1 MSDSYILEIKN
12 KRKDFIN
19 SFEKNIENIDNE
31 LIRASNDNQLN
42 SIRIHKYLT
51 ETGVLGK
58 VKTARFLDD
67 IGLNEKSKFVCKF
80 NKWSALGGSLI
91 RTVSS
96 ESNSG
101 INDWK
106 SLSGYSFCANVY
118 SLCSSIRRFFNFLFW
133 YTKPFIVLTG
143 GMFIKGISSFSSY
156 PFTRENWW

>member
-58 VKTARFLDD
+58 VKIARFLDD
-67 IGLNEKSKFVCKF
+67 IGLNEKSKFSDL
-80 NKWSALGGSLI
+80 NDNYI
-91 RTVSS
+91 
-96 ESNSG
+96 ESISNYVKNS
-101 INDWK
+101 
-106 SLSGYSFCANVY
+106 
-118 SLCSSIRRFFNFLFW
+118 
-133 YTKPFIVLTG
+133 
-143 GMFIKGISSFSSY
+143 
-156 PFTRENWW
+156 

>member
-42 SIRIHKYLT
+42 SIRILKYLT

-67 IGLNEKSKFVCKF
+67 IGLNEKSKLSDL
-80 NKWSALGGSLI
+80 NDNYI
-91 RTVSS
+91 
-96 ESNSG
+96 ESISNYVKNS
-101 INDWK
+101 
-106 SLSGYSFCANVY
+106 
-118 SLCSSIRRFFNFLFW
+118 
-133 YTKPFIVLTG
+133 
-143 GMFIKGISSFSSY
+143 
-156 PFTRENWW
+156 

>member
-58 VKTARFLDD
+58 VQTARFLDD
-67 IGLNEKSKFVCKF
+67 IGLNEKSKLSDL
-80 NKWSALGGSLI
+80 NDNYI
-91 RTVSS
+91 
-96 ESNSG
+96 ESISNYVKNS
-101 INDWK
+101 
-106 SLSGYSFCANVY
+106 
-118 SLCSSIRRFFNFLFW
+118 
-133 YTKPFIVLTG
+133 
-143 GMFIKGISSFSSY
+143 
-156 PFTRENWW
+156 

>member
-67 IGLNEKSKFVCKF
+67 IGLNEKSKFSDLNDNYIESISNYVKNSWLLF
-80 NKWSALGGSLI
+80 SVGPLVLVNQQLLTIYQMILI
-91 RTVSS
+91 F
-96 ESNSG
+96 
-101 INDWK
+101 I
-106 SLSGYSFCANVY
+106 
-118 SLCSSIRRFFNFLFW
+118 FLLPIHHDLEGKQRSKVKIIIL
-133 YTKPFIVLTG
+133 YLKPNLI
-143 GMFIKGISSFSSY
+143 
-156 PFTRENWW
+156 PW

>member
-58 VKTARFLDD
+58 VKTPRCLDD
-67 IGLNEKSKFVCKF
+67 IGLNEKSKLSDL
-80 NKWSALGGSLI
+80 NDNYIDSI
-91 RTVSS
+91 
-96 ESNSG
+96 SNYVKNS
-101 INDWK
+101 
-106 SLSGYSFCANVY
+106 
-118 SLCSSIRRFFNFLFW
+118 
-133 YTKPFIVLTG
+133 
-143 GMFIKGISSFSSY
+143 
-156 PFTRENWW
+156 

>member
-58 VKTARFLDD
+58 VKTARFLDG
-67 IGLNEKSKFVCKF
+67 IGLNEKSKFSDL
-80 NKWSALGGSLI
+80 NDNYI
-91 RTVSS
+91 
-96 ESNSG
+96 ESITNYVKNS
-101 INDWK
+101 
-106 SLSGYSFCANVY
+106 
-118 SLCSSIRRFFNFLFW
+118 
-133 YTKPFIVLTG
+133 
-143 GMFIKGISSFSSY
+143 
-156 PFTRENWW
+156 

>member
-51 ETGVLGK
+51 ETAVLGK

-67 IGLNEKSKFVCKF
+67 IGLNEKSKLSDL
-80 NKWSALGGSLI
+80 NDNYI
-91 RTVSS
+91 
-96 ESNSG
+96 ESISNYVKNS
-101 INDWK
+101 
-106 SLSGYSFCANVY
+106 
-118 SLCSSIRRFFNFLFW
+118 
-133 YTKPFIVLTG
+133 
-143 GMFIKGISSFSSY
+143 
-156 PFTRENWW
+156 

>member
-58 VKTARFLDD
+58 VKTCL
-67 IGLNEKSKFVCKF
+67 L
-80 NKWSALGGSLI
+80 
-91 RTVSS
+91 
-96 ESNSG
+96 
-101 INDWK
+101 
-106 SLSGYSFCANVY
+106 
-118 SLCSSIRRFFNFLFW
+118 
-133 YTKPFIVLTG
+133 YTSPSPRDV
-143 GMFIKGISSFSSY
+143 GISRMPSSA
-156 PFTRENWW
+156 

>member
-58 VKTARFLDD
+58 VNTCL
-67 IGLNEKSKFVCKF
+67 L
-80 NKWSALGGSLI
+80 
-91 RTVSS
+91 
-96 ESNSG
+96 
-101 INDWK
+101 
-106 SLSGYSFCANVY
+106 
-118 SLCSSIRRFFNFLFW
+118 
-133 YTKPFIVLTG
+133 YT
-143 GMFIKGISSFSSY
+143 SDAAD
-156 PFTRENWW
+156 E

>member
-58 VKTARFLDD
+58 VKTSRFLDD
-67 IGLNEKSKFVCKF
+67 IGLNEKSKLSDL
-80 NKWSALGGSLI
+80 NDNYI
-91 RTVSS
+91 
-96 ESNSG
+96 ESISNYVKNS
-101 INDWK
+101 
-106 SLSGYSFCANVY
+106 
-118 SLCSSIRRFFNFLFW
+118 
-133 YTKPFIVLTG
+133 
-143 GMFIKGISSFSSY
+143 
-156 PFTRENWW
+156 

>member
-58 VKTARFLDD
+58 LKLLVF
-67 IGLNEKSKFVCKF
+67 
-80 NKWSALGGSLI
+80 
-91 RTVSS
+91 
-96 ESNSG
+96 
-101 INDWK
+101 
-106 SLSGYSFCANVY
+106 
-118 SLCSSIRRFFNFLFW
+118 
-133 YTKPFIVLTG
+133 
-143 GMFIKGISSFSSY
+143 
-156 PFTRENWW
+156 

>member
-51 ETGVLGK
+51 ETGVFGK

-67 IGLNEKSKFVCKF
+67 IGLNEKSKLSDL
-80 NKWSALGGSLI
+80 NDNYI
-91 RTVSS
+91 
-96 ESNSG
+96 ESISNYVKNS
-101 INDWK
+101 
-106 SLSGYSFCANVY
+106 
-118 SLCSSIRRFFNFLFW
+118 
-133 YTKPFIVLTG
+133 
-143 GMFIKGISSFSSY
+143 
-156 PFTRENWW
+156 

>member
-51 ETGVLGK
+51 ETSVLGK

-67 IGLNEKSKFVCKF
+67 IGLNEKTKLSDL
-80 NKWSALGGSLI
+80 NDNYI
-91 RTVSS
+91 
-96 ESNSG
+96 ESISNYVKNS
-101 INDWK
+101 
-106 SLSGYSFCANVY
+106 
-118 SLCSSIRRFFNFLFW
+118 
-133 YTKPFIVLTG
+133 
-143 GMFIKGISSFSSY
+143 
-156 PFTRENWW
+156 

>member
-58 VKTARFLDD
+58 VITARFLDD
-67 IGLNEKSKFVCKF
+67 IGLNEKSKLSDL
-80 NKWSALGGSLI
+80 NDNYI
-91 RTVSS
+91 
-96 ESNSG
+96 ESISNYVKNS
-101 INDWK
+101 
-106 SLSGYSFCANVY
+106 
-118 SLCSSIRRFFNFLFW
+118 
-133 YTKPFIVLTG
+133 
-143 GMFIKGISSFSSY
+143 
-156 PFTRENWW
+156 

>member
-51 ETGVLGK
+51 ETGVLAK

-67 IGLNEKSKFVCKF
+67 IGLNEKSKLSDL
-80 NKWSALGGSLI
+80 NDNYI
-91 RTVSS
+91 
-96 ESNSG
+96 ESISNYVKNS
-101 INDWK
+101 
-106 SLSGYSFCANVY
+106 
-118 SLCSSIRRFFNFLFW
+118 
-133 YTKPFIVLTG
+133 
-143 GMFIKGISSFSSY
+143 
-156 PFTRENWW
+156 

>member
-58 VKTARFLDD
+58 VNTARFLDD
-67 IGLNEKSKFVCKF
+67 IGLNEKSKLSDL
-80 NKWSALGGSLI
+80 NDNYI
-91 RTVSS
+91 
-96 ESNSG
+96 ESISNYVKNS
-101 INDWK
+101 
-106 SLSGYSFCANVY
+106 
-118 SLCSSIRRFFNFLFW
+118 
-133 YTKPFIVLTG
+133 
-143 GMFIKGISSFSSY
+143 
-156 PFTRENWW
+156 